1 MEERTNK
8 QQGVCPKDCRKC
20 NMAQQIFCATSLT
33 FNSYEVMS
41 KLWERMGEIE
51 RKIDAIQNAESEFL
65 SPVTHE
71 NVSGGVVTHSDEET
85 RSESK

>member
-1 MEERTNK
+1 MEQS
-8 QQGVCPKDCRKC
+8 QQQQRVCPKDCRKC

-41 KLWERMGEIE
+41 KLWERMDSIE

-65 SPVTHE
+65 SPVTHD
-71 NVSGGVVTHSDEET
+71 NVDGGTITHQGDKTLLEI
-85 RSESK
+85 K

>member
-1 MEERTNK
+1 MEEKNN
-8 QQGVCPKDCRKC
+8 QQQRVCPKDCRRC

-41 KLWERMGEIE
+41 KLWERMDSIE

-65 SPVTHE
+65 SPVA
-71 NVSGGVVTHSDEET
+71 
-85 RSESK
+85 SESIVGGTITHQDGETSSE

>member
-1 MEERTNK
+1 MEQS
-8 QQGVCPKDCRKC
+8 QQQQRVCPKDCRKC

-41 KLWERMGEIE
+41 KLWERMGDIE
-51 RKIDAIQNAESEFL
+51 RKIDAIQSSESEFL

-71 NVSGGVVTHSDEET
+71 NDADGAITHQDDKTLLEI
-85 RSESK
+85 K

>member
-1 MEERTNK
+1 MEENNN
-8 QQGVCPKDCRKC
+8 QQQRVCPKDCRRC

-41 KLWERMGEIE
+41 KLWERMGDIE
-51 RKIDAIQNAESEFL
+51 RKIDAIQSSESEFL

-71 NVSGGVVTHSDEET
+71 DGVGGTITHPDDETLLEV
-85 RSESK
+85 K